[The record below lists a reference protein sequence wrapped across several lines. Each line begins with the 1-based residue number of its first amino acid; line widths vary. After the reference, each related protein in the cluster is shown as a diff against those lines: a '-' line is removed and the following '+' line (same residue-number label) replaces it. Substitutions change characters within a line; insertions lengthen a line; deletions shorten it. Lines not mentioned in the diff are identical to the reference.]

1 MGDIR
6 FLDHL
11 RASLDRIEADGLMK
25 RERLI
30 EGAQGAHVT
39 IGGRRMLNLCANNY
53 LGLADDPRLLSERLQ
68 VTLLLVLAVPL
79 AAVGGYLREYA
90 DRRQFQYGQRAGGR
104 TCRDAD
110 RHRQR
115 RRAELCV

>member
-53 LGLADDPRLLSERLQ
+53 LGLADDPRL
-68 VTLLLVLAVPL
+68 V
-79 AAVGGYLREYA
+79 AAAGAAMHRRIRGGASHHHLPPNR
-90 DRRQFQYGQRAGGR
+90 
-104 TCRDAD
+104 
-110 RHRQR
+110 
-115 RRAELCV
+115 